1 MLNGP
6 FHSFFPLLIKN
17 SDQISIDTAGN
28 GALKLQC
35 TGDTPKQ
42 AKLVLHKVQSRRFTH
57 VCMIGGTN
65 IPPPPSRPYKR
76 LYNSKNEC
84 VGD

>member
-1 MLNGP
+1 MGSWP